1 MGSILE
7 LLVSNIF
14 SVLQIL
20 LVVRVVMSWI
30 PHNSN
35 TDWVKTIYSLTDII
49 LKPIQ
54 ENLPTRNMGFDFSPV
69 IAFFLLGVIKNIILS
84 IAV

>member
-20 LVVRVVMSWI
+20 LVFRVILSWF
-30 PHNSN
+30 PHNANAEWAKVIHS
-35 TDWVKTIYSLTDII
+35 ITDII
-49 LKPIQ
+49 LRPIQ
-54 ENLPTRNMGFDFSPV
+54 QNLPTRNMGFDFSPI
-69 IAFFLLGVIKNIILS
+69 IAFFILGVIKNIIIG

>member
-7 LLVSNIF
+7 LLVSNVF

-30 PHNSN
+30 PHNGN
-35 TDWVKTIYSLTDII
+35 ADWAKTINSITDII
-49 LKPIQ
+49 LRPIQ

-69 IAFFLLGVIKNIILS
+69 IAFFLLGVLKNIILS

>member
-1 MGSILE
+1 MSTILE

-14 SVLQIL
+14 TVLQIL
-20 LVVRVVMSWI
+20 LVFRVILSWF

-35 TDWVKTIYSLTDII
+35 AEWAKVIHSITDII
-49 LKPIQ
+49 LRPIQ
-54 ENLPTRNMGFDFSPV
+54 QNLPTRNMGFDFSPI
-69 IAFFLLGVIKNIILS
+69 IAFFILGVIKNIIIT

>member
-20 LVVRVVMSWI
+20 LVFRVILSWF

-35 TDWVKTIYSLTDII
+35 AEWAKSIHSITDLVLR
-49 LKPIQ
+49 PIK
-54 ENLPTRNMGFDFSPV
+54 ENLPTSNMGFDFSPV
-69 IAFFLLGVIKNIILS
+69 IAFFILGVIKNIVLS